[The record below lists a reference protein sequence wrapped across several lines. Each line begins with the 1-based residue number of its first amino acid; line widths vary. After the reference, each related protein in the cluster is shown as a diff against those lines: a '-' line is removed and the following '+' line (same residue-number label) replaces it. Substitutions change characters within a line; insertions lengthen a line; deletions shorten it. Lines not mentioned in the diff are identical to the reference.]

1 MRHRKQE
8 KKIGRSS
15 SHHQAL
21 LASLVC
27 HLIKERRIK
36 TTLTKAKLTRSKA
49 EKMVTLA
56 RRAAV
61 AENVGDKLHV
71 RRQAISTLRDPAAVK
86 ELFEELA
93 PKFEGRQGGYVRVLK
108 LGQRSSDGSE
118 MALVEWVGV
127 EIPDKRKKKA
137 EPKQD
142 AAA

>member
-8 KKIGRSS
+8 KKLGRSS

-27 HLIKERRIK
+27 HFIKERRIK

-127 EIPDKRKKKA
+127 EIPDKRKKKT